1 MDSKTRRRPGRPRKT
16 PVKKQLKRS
25 GISNAPI
32 NVENCME
39 MVYDTPVMFKRIF
52 TLFKAMAVQHI
63 CIEFREKTVNILTP
77 DHLKKS
83 YAKINVNCENLNH
96 YYCMEPINSYINPK
110 NLEKIIKV
118 IDNDYTSMTFL
129 LKTISN
135 RSSLHIIF
143 KNSMHIDEYR
153 EIELIKPSDNIYD
166 VSFDDLKYP
175 VKFTLPS
182 KYFKKIIT
190 DISTFSDSFTITKVG
205 LSPLAITYISKDKT
219 VCARH
224 IVQDSKAISL
234 LANITEDD
242 IFSSSVNID
251 YIKPLSNSLLS
262 DFISISA
269 DNRNNMIFK
278 LAVDR
283 NSDGRPTIN
292 IYVNTKCLTLKIY
305 FLHTPHNTTQ
315 FHLDT

>member
-1 MDSKTRRRPGRPRKT
+1 MDSKTRRKPGRPRKT

-25 GISNAPI
+25 GISTTPI

-39 MVYDTPVMFKRIF
+39 MVYDTPIMFKRIF
-52 TLFKAMAVQHI
+52 TLFKAMAIQNI
-63 CIEFREKTVNILTP
+63 CIEFKENTVNILTP

-83 YAKINVNCENLNH
+83 YVKVTVNCENLNH
-96 YYCMEPINSYINPK
+96 YYCREPINSYINPK

-143 KNSMHIDEYR
+143 KNSIQIDEYR
-153 EIELIKPSDNIYD
+153 EIELIKPSTNIYD
-166 VSFDDLKYP
+166 ISFDDFKYP

-205 LSPLAITYISKDKT
+205 ASPLALTYISKDKT

-224 IVQDSKAISL
+224 IVQDSKSIAL
-234 LANITEDD
+234 VAEITEDD

-269 DNRNNMIFK
+269 DNHNNMIFK

-283 NSDGRPTIN
+283 NNEGLPTIN
-292 IYVNTKCLTLKIY
+292 IFINTQTIR
-305 FLHTPHNTTQ
+305 
-315 FHLDT
+315 